1 MALRIR
7 LAAGVPGSESQLWR
21 PSGIGIGAPPLEG
34 GRLGWGPDPM
44 PAPRTRYARNGDV
57 SLAYEVAG
65 DGPHDILLVNSWV
78 SQMEHLWTEP
88 RLARMFAR
96 LTSFARLVQ
105 FDRRGSG
112 MSDRVPPAP
121 LEEQMDDVL
130 AVLDAAGCERP
141 TVLAETEGTALA
153 CLFAA
158 THPERVRSLALFA
171 PIPRILSAPD
181 YPWAHDPVR
190 RESYIAY
197 SVEHWGEGVTV
208 DAAAP
213 AHSGDAALRD
223 WFGRMERLAV
233 GPAAVEPAMRVIG
246 ETDVR
251 DILPLIRVPTLVTRR
266 EGDHRVDRRHA
277 EFVRDHVPGARLVE
291 LPGSESVI
299 FLDDIEPLVD
309 ELEELVTGT
318 RATRPPERV
327 LATVLFTDI
336 VGSTERASEVGDRA
350 WRELLDAH
358 HALVRAELAAHGGD
372 EIKTMGDGFLATFDG
387 PARAVRCALRVAER
401 SGGVGVPIRAGV
413 HTGEC
418 ERVGSDVA
426 GIAVHIAARV
436 MGEAGAGEVV
446 VSRTVTDLVAGSG
459 LSLRAARAAGAPRRA
474 RRVGA
479 VSGHLSLDLDLDAP
493 ARVEQAGDDHHR
505 GGRPDRLE
513 VRVVGAAHGLPVG
526 RVEQV
531 HARAH
536 DVAQR
541 RVELGQR
548 DPRDLERAHR
558 LVEDVGVA
566 GAVGPHRPGPRHQ
579 HAVADPD
586 RAREADRA
594 LERRVGRRPP
604 ALIRHRGTTSPS
616 APARTRCGR
625 AWSPGTPRAPPG
637 RARARAPTACSRR
650 TAPRRCRSAGR

>member
-1 MALRIR
+1 MVIVTPSPDAELPPCAASVSYLREPDLATALRR
-7 LAAGVPGSESQLWR
+7 LRDEHGVNS
-21 PSGIGIGAPPLEG
+21 IDCEG
-34 GRLGWGPDPM
+34 GPGLNGSLIPAGLVDELHLVIAAKLAGGPDPLTVYSG
-44 PAPRTRYARNGDV
+44 PAPAELSLLSLHESGGYLFAALRGRRLTTRYARNGDV

-65 DGPHDILLVNSWV
+65 DGPHDVLLINSWV

-213 AHSGDAALRD
+213 AHSGDAALRE

-233 GPAAVEPAMRVIG
+233 GPAAVESAMRVIG

-299 FLDDIEPLVD
+299 FLDDTDPLVD

-318 RATRPPERV
+318 RAARPPERV

-387 PARAVRCALRVAER
+387 PARAVRCALRIAER
-401 SGGVGVPIRAGV
+401 SGGAGVPIRAGV

-436 MGEAGAGEVV
+436 MGEAGAGEVL

-459 LSLRAARAAGAPRRA
+459 LGFEPR
-474 RRVGA
+474 
-479 VSGHLSLDLDLDAP
+479 
-493 ARVEQAGDDHHR
+493 
-505 GGRPDRLE
+505 
-513 VRVVGAAHGLPVG
+513 
-526 RVEQV
+526 
-531 HARAH
+531 
-536 DVAQR
+536 
-541 RVELGQR
+541 
-548 DPRDLERAHR
+548 
-558 LVEDVGVA
+558 
-566 GAVGPHRPGPRHQ
+566 GPR
-579 HAVADPD
+579 
-586 RAREADRA
+586 A
-594 LERRVGRRPP
+594 L
-604 ALIRHRGTTSPS
+604 RGV
-616 APARTRCGR
+616 
-625 AWSPGTPRAPPG
+625 PGEWELFQAT
-637 RARARAPTACSRR
+637 
-650 TAPRRCRSAGR
+650 

>member
-1 MALRIR
+1 
-7 LAAGVPGSESQLWR
+7 
-21 PSGIGIGAPPLEG
+21 
-34 GRLGWGPDPM
+34 M

-57 SLAYEVAG
+57 ALAYQVAG
-65 DGPHDILLVNSWV
+65 DGPHDVLLVNSWV

-96 LTSFARLVQ
+96 LTSFARLIQ

-130 AVLDAAGCERP
+130 AVLDAARCERP

-171 PIPRILSAPD
+171 PIPRILAAPD

-190 RESYIAY
+190 RETFIER
-197 SVEHWGEGVTV
+197 SVRGWGEGVTL
-208 DAAAP
+208 DATAP
-213 AHSGDAALRD
+213 NFAGDAALRE

-233 GPAAVEPAMRVIG
+233 GPAAVESAMRVIG
-246 ETDVR
+246 DTDVR

-266 EGDHRVDRRHA
+266 EGDHRIDRRHS
-277 EFVRDHVPGARLVE
+277 EFVRDHVPGARFVE
-291 LPGSESVI
+291 LPGTESI
-299 FLDDIEPLVD
+299 LFLEDTEPLVD

-318 RATRPPERV
+318 RAARPPERV

-336 VGSTERASEVGDRA
+336 VGSTERASEVGDAA

-372 EIKTMGDGFLATFDG
+372 EVKTMGDGFLATFDG

-401 SGGVGVPIRAGV
+401 SGEAGVPIRAGV
-413 HTGEC
+413 HIGEC

-436 MGEAGAGEVV
+436 MGEAGPGEVL

-459 LSLRAARAAGAPRRA
+459 LRFESRGPQALRGVPGEWELFQAA
-474 RRVGA
+474 
-479 VSGHLSLDLDLDAP
+479 
-493 ARVEQAGDDHHR
+493 
-505 GGRPDRLE
+505 
-513 VRVVGAAHGLPVG
+513 
-526 RVEQV
+526 
-531 HARAH
+531 
-536 DVAQR
+536 
-541 RVELGQR
+541 
-548 DPRDLERAHR
+548 
-558 LVEDVGVA
+558 
-566 GAVGPHRPGPRHQ
+566 
-579 HAVADPD
+579 
-586 RAREADRA
+586 
-594 LERRVGRRPP
+594 
-604 ALIRHRGTTSPS
+604 
-616 APARTRCGR
+616 
-625 AWSPGTPRAPPG
+625 
-637 RARARAPTACSRR
+637 
-650 TAPRRCRSAGR
+650 

>member
-1 MALRIR
+1 LT
-7 LAAGVPGSESQLWR
+7 
-21 PSGIGIGAPPLEG
+21 
-34 GRLGWGPDPM
+34 
-44 PAPRTRYARNGDV
+44 TRYARNGDV

-65 DGPHDILLVNSWV
+65 DGPHDILLINSWV

-130 AVLDAAGCERP
+130 AVLDAAGSERP

-171 PIPRILSAPD
+171 PIPRIAAAPD
-181 YPWAHDPVR
+181 YPWAHDPARREIFIERSVR
-190 RESYIAY
+190 R
-197 SVEHWGEGVTV
+197 WGEGVTL
-208 DAAAP
+208 DATAP
-213 AHSGDAALRD
+213 DHSGDAQLRA

-233 GPAAVEPAMRVIG
+233 GPAAVEPVMRVTG

-251 DILPLIRVPTLVTRR
+251 DVLPLIRVPTLLMRR
-266 EGDHRVDRRHA
+266 ERDERIDRRHA
-277 EFVRDHVPGARLVE
+277 EYIRDHVPGARYVE
-291 LPGSESVI
+291 LPGSESII
-299 FLDDIEPLVD
+299 FLDDTEPLVD

-336 VGSTERASEVGDRA
+336 VGSTERASDVGDRA

-372 EIKTMGDGFLATFDG
+372 EVKTMGDGFLATFDG
-387 PARAVRCALRVAER
+387 PARAVRCALRIAER
-401 SGGVGVPIRAGV
+401 SGAAGVPIRAGV

-436 MGEAGAGEVV
+436 MGEAGAGEVL

-459 LSLRAARAAGAPRRA
+459 LGFEPR
-474 RRVGA
+474 
-479 VSGHLSLDLDLDAP
+479 
-493 ARVEQAGDDHHR
+493 
-505 GGRPDRLE
+505 
-513 VRVVGAAHGLPVG
+513 
-526 RVEQV
+526 
-531 HARAH
+531 
-536 DVAQR
+536 
-541 RVELGQR
+541 
-548 DPRDLERAHR
+548 
-558 LVEDVGVA
+558 
-566 GAVGPHRPGPRHQ
+566 GPR
-579 HAVADPD
+579 
-586 RAREADRA
+586 E
-594 LERRVGRRPP
+594 L
-604 ALIRHRGTTSPS
+604 RGV
-616 APARTRCGR
+616 
-625 AWSPGTPRAPPG
+625 PGEWELFQAT
-637 RARARAPTACSRR
+637 
-650 TAPRRCRSAGR
+650 